1 VSATAAAPPTATALR
16 ARLVPRVV
24 VPALVAVGCGALA
37 ARVALA
43 AATSRPTPVLVLLFC
58 GLLICGAGLPLPAAG
73 DEGLVAS
80 AEPGPSVVRTWVVVA
95 LVGIGAFA
103 AGRALVGGHAPMAFS
118 GYTVATSTLAA
129 VAEEVWFRRLCF
141 GLLRPAGPVFA
152 ICGSTVLFAAV
163 HVATYGL
170 WVLPLDL
177 AAGALLGWQ
186 RWATGSWTAPAV
198 THVIANLLVLL

>member
-1 VSATAAAPPTATALR
+1 MSTTTAAFPSTTALR
-16 ARLVPRVV
+16 AGSVPRVV
-24 VPALVAVGCGALA
+24 AGVLVAVGCGALA

-43 AATSRPTPVLVLLFC
+43 AATSHPTPVLVLLFC
-58 GLLICGAGLPLPAAG
+58 GLLIGGAGLPLPVANAASC
-73 DEGLVAS
+73 A
-80 AEPGPSVVRTWVVVA
+80 PGPRAVRTWVVVS

-118 GYTVATSTLAA
+118 GYAVATSTLAA

-141 GLLRPAGPVFA
+141 GLLLPAGPVFA
-152 ICGSTVLFAAV
+152 ICGSTLLFAVV
-163 HVATYGL
+163 HVATYGW

-186 RWATGSWTAPAV
+186 RWATGSWTASAV